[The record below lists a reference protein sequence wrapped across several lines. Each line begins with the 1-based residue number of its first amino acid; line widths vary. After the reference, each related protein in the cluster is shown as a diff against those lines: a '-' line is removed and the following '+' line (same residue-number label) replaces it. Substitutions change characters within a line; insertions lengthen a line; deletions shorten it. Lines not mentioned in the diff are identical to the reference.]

1 MDKTATKI
9 LFSFDKFVN
18 SEEVIQAAVAVARKS
33 MASLEYIMTDES
45 ESIGSGSGDDVTRE
59 FQLKHG
65 VQLEISTY
73 PGTFW
78 KALAK
83 AAEKLA
89 ATLVVVGSQPAKAGL
104 LGGGMTSKVDGFTCS
119 ILYFNEKTK
128 WQVPNDILM
137 PLDSNSETRQKFFP
151 VSHWAKLFYANV
163 EVIGLKKSEKGDD
176 AKMSHIYTIQ
186 GHNYMVENGIRTK
199 TTEMEPT
206 VDIVAALLKH
216 SETFRSKWM
225 SVLSNAEGVFRVSAF
240 QKVCEEATCPLLIV
254 PYHEPIG
261 LGGSGY

>member
-1 MDKTATKI
+1 MDKTDTKI

-45 ESIGSGSGDDVTRE
+45 GALGSGGGDVIGD
-59 FQLKHG
+59 FKLKHG

-89 ATLVVVGSQPAKAGL
+89 ATIVVAGSQPAKAGL
-104 LGGGMTSKVDGFTCS
+104 LGGGMTSKVDAFTCS
-119 ILYFNEKTK
+119 ILYLNEKAK
-128 WQVPNDILM
+128 WQIPNDILM
-137 PLDSNSETRQKFFP
+137 PLDTSSETRQKFFH

-163 EVIGLKKSEKGDD
+163 EVIGLKKSDKGED

-186 GHNYMVENGIRTK
+186 GHNYMVEKGIRTS

-206 VDIVAALLKH
+206 LDIVASLLKH

-225 SVLSNAEGVFRVSAF
+225 SVLSNAEGAFRISAF
-240 QKVCEEATCPLLIV
+240 QKVCEEATFPLLIV

-261 LGGSGY
+261 MGGSGY

>member
-33 MASLEYIMTDES
+33 NASLEYIMTDES
-45 ESIGSGSGDDVTRE
+45 GSIESGSGDDVIRD
-59 FQLKHG
+59 FKLKHG
-65 VQLEISTY
+65 VQLEVSKY

-78 KALAK
+78 RALAK
-83 AAEKLA
+83 AAEKLV
-89 ATLVVVGSQPAKAGL
+89 ATLVVAGSQPAKSGL

-119 ILYFNEKTK
+119 VLYLNDKTK
-128 WQVPNDILM
+128 WVAPTDILM

-163 EVIGLKKSEKGDD
+163 EVIGLKKSDKGDD

-186 GHNYMVENGIRTK
+186 GHNYMVEKGIRTK
-199 TTEMEPT
+199 TTEMEATP
-206 VDIVAALLKH
+206 DIVAALLKH
-216 SETFRSKWM
+216 SESYKSKWM
-225 SVLSNAEGVFRVSAF
+225 SVLSNAEGVFRISAF
-240 QKVCEEATCPLLIV
+240 QKVCEDATCPLLIV
-254 PYHEPIG
+254 PYHEPVG